1 MVYLLTLCLRRAILL
16 LPFSLAFRI
25 TSFLG
30 LLAYYLLP
38 GERQKI
44 VLNLKRAFVNEKT
57 DKEIKM
63 IARGVFMNCG
73 RSLTEV
79 IFWHKLGIEHLRTH
93 VNIVNPENLIRAFD
107 GGQGVI
113 GLTAHLGNWE
123 YLAATIAN
131 ILKIKFVVIARTLS
145 NPWLNRLMEK
155 TRLSMGV
162 NFIYRGQSG
171 LEVLRRLKRNE
182 GLGILAD
189 QNIRGEGIY
198 VDFFGHPAK
207 THKELSELI
216 LRTGAIVVP
225 MFITRNKSLTEH
237 TLIIDNPI
245 IFQCTGD
252 KEEDMKNISVVY
264 TSVIEKYVRQNPEQ
278 WMWMH
283 NRWEDG

>member
-1 MVYLLTLCLRRAILL
+1 MLYLLTLCLRRALLL

-30 LLAYYLLP
+30 FLAYYCLP
-38 GERQKI
+38 GERQKT
-44 VLNLKRAFVNEKT
+44 VLNLKRAFSGERT
-57 DKEIKM
+57 QKEIKR
-63 IARGVFMNCG
+63 IARGVFVNSG

-93 VNIVNPENLIRAFD
+93 VNIVNPENLVKAFD
-107 GGQGVI
+107 SGRGVI

-123 YLAATIAN
+123 YLAAAIAN
-131 ILKIKFVVIARTLS
+131 LLKVKFVVIARALS
-145 NPWLNRLMEK
+145 NPWLNRLLEK

-237 TLIIDNPI
+237 TVIIDNPL
-245 IFQCTGD
+245 IFEFTGD
-252 KEEDMKNISVVY
+252 KEQDMKNISAVY
-264 TSVIEKYVRQNPEQ
+264 TSVIEKYIRRNPEQ
-278 WMWMH
+278 WMWVH